1 MREATARTRTA
12 PRAPEPAARPR
23 PRPELRVVDP
33 AARRTVVITGRPDP
47 EPRRRPSR
55 ARANTVA
62 RPDRVAAWAVG
73 LGLFMAFMAGATAKA
88 AELPL

>member
-1 MREATARTRTA
+1 MQEASARTHRA
-12 PRAPEPAARPR
+12 PRPLEPAARPR
-23 PRPELRVVDP
+23 PDLHVVDAAP
-33 AARRTVVITGRPDP
+33 ARRTVVITGRPDP
-47 EPRRRPSR
+47 APRRRESR

>member
-1 MREATARTRTA
+1 
-12 PRAPEPAARPR
+12 
-23 PRPELRVVDP
+23 VDP
-33 AARRTVVITGRPDP
+33 ARRTVVITGRPDP

-55 ARANTVA
+55 ARSNTVA